1 MNVYVDM
8 FNAMEDE
15 YLKERA
21 SDIKDVF
28 SRLIRALKGIKEDD
42 FSDFNEKKVIV
53 VGKDLTPSDTA
64 QMDKSKVIGFITE
77 LGGKTSHSAIMARTL
92 SIPAI
97 VGATDII
104 HQLEDGDQVVFD
116 GEEGTIIIHPSEE
129 EMRMYDH
136 RKKTKLNLYERI
148 RNSKRVKI

>member
-1 MNVYVDM
+1 MISATLM
-8 FNAMEDE
+8 
-15 YLKERA
+15 
-21 SDIKDVF
+21 
-28 SRLIRALKGIKEDD
+28 
-42 FSDFNEKKVIV
+42 KKVIV